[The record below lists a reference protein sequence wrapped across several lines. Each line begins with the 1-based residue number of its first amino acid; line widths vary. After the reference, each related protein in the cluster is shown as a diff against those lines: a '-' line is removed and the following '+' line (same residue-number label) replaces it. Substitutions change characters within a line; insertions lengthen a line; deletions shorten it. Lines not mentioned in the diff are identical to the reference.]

1 MKPTKLNATYL
12 ALALTLIALRPA
24 IAAEGATPAT
34 RDSAAG
40 AGSRVAL
47 VKLDPSPDDP
57 EGVSSALAALDAEL
71 ERLARHA
78 ESRPAGEL
86 KRDLEKR
93 LAGLRER
100 RDALHREFT
109 RPAWDSLVKELKREW
124 DQVIL

>member
-24 IAAEGATPAT
+24 IAAEGPTTAPRGA
-34 RDSAAG
+34 AAG

-47 VKLDPSPDDP
+47 VRLDPSPDDP
-57 EGVSSALAALDAEL
+57 DEVKAALTALDAEL

-78 ESRPAGEL
+78 DSLPAGEV

-93 LAGLRER
+93 LPALRER
-100 RDALHREFT
+100 RDGLALEFT
-109 RPAWDSLVKELKREW
+109 RPGWDSLIQDLKREW

>member
-24 IAAEGATPAT
+24 IAAEGATTSP
-34 RDSAAG
+34 RGSAAG
-40 AGSRVAL
+40 AGSRIAL
-47 VKLDPSPDDP
+47 VRLDPSPDDP
-57 EGVSSALAALDAEL
+57 EEVKTALAALDTEL

-78 ESRPAGEL
+78 DSLRAGEA

-93 LAGLRER
+93 LSALRER
-100 RDALHREFT
+100 RDVLHRDFT
-109 RPAWDSLVKELKREW
+109 RADWDALVRELKREW